1 MRRSAAPSQLQ
12 GNSFK
17 KPKFIPPGR
26 SNPGKSNPGLNEEI
40 TKLNPDIKLF
50 EGVAVNNTFLPS
62 QNDLR
67 ICSLNLPSE
76 ESTRE
81 INYRGNCSGKY
92 CFEAP
97 TLATLDPPHTVQTWM
112 RRHRLVPVH
121 YR

>member
-26 SNPGKSNPGLNEEI
+26 SNPGLNEEI

-50 EGVAVNNTFLPS
+50 EGVAINNTFLPS

-81 INYRGNCSGKY
+81 INNRDNCSGKY